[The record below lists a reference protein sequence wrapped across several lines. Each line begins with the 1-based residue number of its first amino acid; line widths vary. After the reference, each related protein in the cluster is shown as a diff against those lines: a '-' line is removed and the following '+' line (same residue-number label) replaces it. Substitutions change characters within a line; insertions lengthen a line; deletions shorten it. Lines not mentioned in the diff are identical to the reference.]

1 MKQFLK
7 IIGIILLIGL
17 IVSLL
22 PFLAILSIIA
32 AIYYAFFQ
40 KKRLKALF
48 ALVAAT
54 LMFALSG
61 ALTEQNKQPA
71 SNHQETPINSRQGA
85 SKTSEKQVTLV
96 SGDKHSKAEKTPLTS
111 ESTGKAEENGT
122 LVFTKQK
129 QLYLKPLDDLG
140 RASLAHIQ
148 LQDKDEP
155 QNDREERIE
164 YDPVGWKNFNLYYL
178 DGSKKSWLMSR
189 GHLIGYQFSDLND
202 DPKNLVPITTWLN
215 SGNYVGMDSGNTD
228 GMLFYENQLDNWLA
242 NHPNFWLD
250 YQVRAI
256 YNGND
261 LWPKQIE
268 LQYVG
273 LDESGKLLPI
283 QLNPA
288 KETTDS
294 YGVTR
299 VLLDNVSP
307 NASIDYTKG
316 TAQGT
321 VESAEVQ
328 ERARQAQA
336 QQEASH
342 QQTASENALES
353 SNAAV
358 APTTDSGDGDTLVY
372 VTGGGKSEVY
382 WYSTANMPYN
392 TNLNNLVQM
401 TKSEAEALGKRHSL
415 SE

>member
-7 IIGIILLIGL
+7 IIGIILLISL
-17 IVSLL
+17 IIKLL

-48 ALVAAT
+48 ALVAAM

-71 SNHQETPINSRQGA
+71 SNHQETPINSRQGT

-96 SGDKHSKAEKTPLTS
+96 SGDKPSKAEKAPANPERS
-111 ESTGKAEENGT
+111 GKTEENGT
-122 LVFTKQK
+122 LTFTKQK
-129 QLYLKPLDDLG
+129 QIYLKPLDNMG
-140 RASLAHIQ
+140 RANLAHIQ
-148 LQDKDEP
+148 LQDKDKP
-155 QNDREERIE
+155 QNNQEEPIE
-164 YDPVGWKNFNLYYL
+164 YNPVGWKNFNLYYL

-202 DPKNLVPITTWLN
+202 DPKNLVPMTTWLN
-215 SGNYVGMDSGNTD
+215 SGNYVDMDSGNTD

-283 QLNPA
+283 ELNPA

-336 QQEASH
+336 LQEASH
-342 QQTASENALES
+342 QQTASENASES

-401 TKSEAEALGKRHSL
+401 TKSEAEAL
-415 SE
+415 

>member
-1 MKQFLK
+1 
-7 IIGIILLIGL
+7 
-17 IVSLL
+17 
-22 PFLAILSIIA
+22 
-32 AIYYAFFQ
+32 
-40 KKRLKALF
+40 
-48 ALVAAT
+48 
-54 LMFALSG
+54 
-61 ALTEQNKQPA
+61 
-71 SNHQETPINSRQGA
+71 
-85 SKTSEKQVTLV
+85 
-96 SGDKHSKAEKTPLTS
+96 
-111 ESTGKAEENGT
+111 
-122 LVFTKQK
+122 
-129 QLYLKPLDDLG
+129 
-140 RASLAHIQ
+140 
-148 LQDKDEP
+148 
-155 QNDREERIE
+155 
-164 YDPVGWKNFNLYYL
+164 
-178 DGSKKSWLMSR
+178 MSR

-215 SGNYVGMDSGNTD
+215 SGNYVDMDSGNTD

-283 QLNPA
+283 ELNPA

-299 VLLDNVSP
+299 VLLNNVSP

-342 QQTASENALES
+342 QQTASENASES

-372 VTGGGKSEVY
+372 VTGG
-382 WYSTANMPYN
+382 
-392 TNLNNLVQM
+392 
-401 TKSEAEALGKRHSL
+401 
-415 SE
+415 